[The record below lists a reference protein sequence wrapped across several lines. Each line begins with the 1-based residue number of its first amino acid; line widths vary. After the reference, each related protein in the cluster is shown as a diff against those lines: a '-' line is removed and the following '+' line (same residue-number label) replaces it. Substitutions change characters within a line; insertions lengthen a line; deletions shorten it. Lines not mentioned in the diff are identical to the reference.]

1 MAEALSL
8 VEVLA
13 TVPDPRS
20 RKGQRH
26 PLTAILSLTVVAIL
40 AGCKS
45 LEAIAQFGRDH
56 GTPLAHALGFTRRK
70 TPNKSCLSKLF
81 RRLDSDALEAALSRW
96 IACRIEHHGWDAL
109 ALDGKTARAAKEG
122 DAPGVHLLS
131 AYVPAA
137 AAVLSQVRVDAKTN
151 EHKAALSFLGVLPLS
166 GKVVTGDAMFT
177 HRDTAQV
184 IRDGGGD
191 YLLVVKDKQP
201 ELKAQIE
208 SALHD
213 DRDFSPLPT
222 QAEGGAGA
230 DGSNG
235 GQGARS
241 QGISAVALQHGPESA
256 AGLAGRGPGVRVGAG
271 ARVRG

>member
-1 MAEALSL
+1 MEQPLSL
-8 VEVLA
+8 VEHLV

-20 RKGQRH
+20 RKGRRH

-81 RRLDSDALEAALSRW
+81 RRLDIAALEAALSRW
-96 IACRIEHHGWDAL
+96 IALRIEHHGWDAI
-109 ALDGKTARAAKEG
+109 ALDGKTARASKEG

-151 EHKAALSFLGVLPLS
+151 EHKAALKFLGVLPLE

-184 IRDGGGD
+184 IRQGGGN
-191 YLLVVKDKQP
+191 YLLIVKDNQP

-213 DRDFSPLPT
+213 DRDFSPLP
-222 QAEGGAGA
+222 AEEERGRGAGGP
-230 DGSNG
+230 DG
-235 GQGARS
+235 GQGARPY
-241 QGISAVALQHGPESA
+241 GMPAAVEHHGPQRPF
-256 AGLAGRGPGVRVGAG
+256 GLAGCRPGVRVGAG
-271 ARVRG
+271 ACAPG